1 MDASFK
7 KGRKE
12 NLRNYRPLSLMSV
25 PGKIVEIL
33 LEEMLR
39 HMEDEEVIQN
49 SQHGFIKGKFCLI
62 NVVDFYD
69 GVTDSTCGQ
78 RKGN

>member
-1 MDASFK
+1 M
-7 KGRKE
+7 
-12 NLRNYRPLSLMSV
+12 SLATV
-25 PGKIVEIL
+25 PGKIIEQIL
-33 LEEMLR
+33 LEAVLR

-49 SQHGFIKGKFCLI
+49 SQHGFIKGKLCLI